1 MEKAVTLVMLHLPT
15 PARESSAWTHVP
27 SQPPVRS
34 PLSQF
39 RTPTVISQRRR
50 FFRVRPSCGSPRW
63 TGSPS
68 LLCPATFSCQPFRPS
83 TKAILIHHEE
93 LSTPKIGANALYL
106 NVGIHS
112 PNSHKI
118 RKFLLWSNT
127 RPQQIHTFFTER
139 WAQIRSFLEEP
150 NLPLD
155 ESRQLQHLV
164 HKDIDA

>member
-63 TGSPS
+63 TASPS
-68 LLCPATFSCQPFRPS
+68 LLCPATLSCQPFRPS
-83 TKAILIHHEE
+83 TKAILIHRGE
-93 LSTPKIGANALYL
+93 LSTPKVGANAVYL
-106 NVGIHS
+106 RVGIHS

-118 RKFLLWSNT
+118 RRLLLLSNA
-127 RPQQIHTFFTER
+127 RPQQIHMFFTETG
-139 WAQIRSFLEEP
+139 AQIRDFSEEP

-155 ESRQLQHLV
+155 ESRELPHLV
-164 HKDIDA
+164 HKDLDA